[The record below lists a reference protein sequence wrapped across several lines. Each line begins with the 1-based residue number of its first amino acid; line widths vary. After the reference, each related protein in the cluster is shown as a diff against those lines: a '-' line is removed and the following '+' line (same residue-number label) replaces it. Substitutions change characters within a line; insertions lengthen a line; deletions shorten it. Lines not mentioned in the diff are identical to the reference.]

1 MLFLLGIDFPPNTLQ
16 KGLTKRMKLFI
27 FAFLDKNQYFNKAGI
42 MGTFSAKTE
51 DIKRSWHVV
60 DANGKTLGRLATV
73 VASVLKGKT
82 KPIYTKH
89 VDTGDFVIVVNAEK
103 IHLTGKK
110 LDQKIYY
117 SHSGYPGGL
126 KAITAGKLL
135 KTKPEDV
142 LIKAVQGMLPKTQLG
157 KQMLSKLKVYAG
169 ENHPHSAQQP
179 VAMEIK

>member
-1 MLFLLGIDFPPNTLQ
+1 M
-16 KGLTKRMKLFI
+16 
-27 FAFLDKNQYFNKAGI
+27 
-42 MGTFSAKTE
+42 
-51 DIKRSWHVV
+51 

-117 SHSGYPGGL
+117 SHSGFPGGL
-126 KAITAGKLL
+126 KSITAGKLL

-142 LIKAVQGMLPKTQLG
+142 LKKAVEGMLPKTRLG
-157 KQMLSKLKVYAG
+157 KQMLGKLKVYAG
-169 ENHPHSAQQP
+169 DTHPHGAQMP
-179 VAMEIK
+179 VEMKL